1 MSKLSFFF
9 TTLIAAIPAA
19 FLGYLCVAAF
29 LFHSDSLPPILMGVA
44 GITLLLCV
52 LVVVMPVYVL
62 LQSSGRTKTA
72 EDKTADESESDAS
85 DVEDTAE
92 DDLLAEDESAADDA
106 VMDEEEDIFVEEDDE
121 HFDERS

>member
-29 LFHSDSLPPILMGVA
+29 LFHAGALPPLMMGIA

-52 LVVVMPVYVL
+52 AVVAMPVYVL
-62 LQSSGRTKTA
+62 LSSTGRAAPETA
-72 EDKTADESESDAS
+72 AEESAEAGSESDEFAVGEESEAAS
-85 DVEDTAE
+85 E
-92 DDLLAEDESAADDA
+92 DDGDL
-106 VMDEEEDIFVEEDDE
+106 FVEEHDEDFDDT
-121 HFDERS
+121 SK